1 MKKKLVAFA
10 VTAAMVITSAVPVFA
25 ATPGISNWEN
35 GAAISEDGIK
45 LVVDDDRIDGAK
57 LNIGERLYTGQPQT
71 HEIMIDLSSDYDG
84 DKYEL
89 FQVSLSV
96 GNENG
101 GYIDEHVVMTTAQ
114 PDGTFTLTD
123 IYGLKAAGIEPGI
136 YTYRYTVEKSKSGY
150 TEIAFQLI
158 DDSGRIRATSKHEVS
173 VAGGNMEDE
182 VMQVRNIWVFG
193 RSVAQNPDGT
203 DRYLLDRPL
212 VMYTEEPGY
221 VTDVAIV
228 DENGEE
234 VTNLTN
240 GQTVTTKITMSS
252 GLEIIGTDSH
262 FTWQWRVVAKNGRS
276 EVMTKATGASYTVN
290 FDQMK
295 KAAERI
301 GVKNLNDLK
310 LGVGVVAKDGY
321 YKSATDTTDY
331 VTYFANTRIAGANRF
346 ETAVAVANALTA
358 SIPAYDASNTII
370 VASGDDYAD
379 ALSGTY
385 LAKVKKAP
393 LLLLNDNNEEIVLD
407 YIEKNLYMRDNCRVY
422 ILGGEGVISED
433 FENSI
438 YKYHPVRLAGADRY
452 ETNLAILEEVGAIE
466 KGNLLIASGNGY
478 ADALSAAATGNPVM
492 LVGDK
497 LTNAQK
503 EFISECGAAK
513 YYVIGGTGAVS
524 NAVKNAVDN
533 NNGDDGVTRLGGDNR
548 YATNAKVVN
557 TFAPTKASKVVLASG
572 NDFADALTGGVYAAA
587 TNSPLALVNDLNTK
601 TAKKII
607 KNVGA
612 KSVTVIGGTGAVSD
626 DILAKIA

>member
-10 VTAAMVITSAVPVFA
+10 VTAAMVVTSAVPVFA
-25 ATPGISNWEN
+25 ATPATGWDDKGVTN
-35 GAAISEDGIK
+35 DGIK
-45 LVVDDDRIDGAK
+45 IVVDEDRVGGAK
-57 LNIGERLYTGQPQT
+57 LNIGERLYTEQPQT
-71 HEIMIDLSSDYDG
+71 HEVMIDLSSDYEHG
-84 DKYEL
+84 QL

-96 GNENG
+96 GSENG
-101 GYIDEHVVMTTAQ
+101 SYIDEHVVMTQ
-114 PDGTFTLTD
+114 MVNEEFVISDG
-123 IYGLKAAGIEPGI
+123 YGLEVDGIEPGI

-158 DDSGRIRATSKHEVS
+158 DDSGKVRASGGHEVTL
-173 VAGGNMEDE
+173 GGENAEDE

-193 RSVAQNPDGT
+193 RDVTGQSG
-203 DRYLLDRPL
+203 YILDRPL

-252 GLEIIGTDSH
+252 GLEIIGADSH

-276 EVMTKATGASYTVN
+276 EVMTKETGDSYTVD

-295 KAAERI
+295 AAAERI
-301 GVKNLNDLK
+301 GVKNLKDLK

-358 SIPAYDASNTII
+358 SKQAYDNSNTII

-466 KGNLLIASGNGY
+466 KGKLLIASGNGY

-503 EFISECGAAK
+503 EFISECDAAK

-533 NNGDDGVTRLGGDNR
+533 NNGGHSVTRLGGDNR

-557 TFAPTKASKVVLASG
+557 TLAPDKASKVVLASG

-587 TNSPLALVNDLNTK
+587 TNSPLALVNDFNTN

>member
-25 ATPGISNWEN
+25 ATPATGWDDKGVTN
-35 GAAISEDGIK
+35 DGIK
-45 LVVDDDRIDGAK
+45 IIVDEDRVGGAK
-57 LNIGERLYTGQPQT
+57 LNIGERLYTEQPQT
-71 HEIMIDLSSDYDG
+71 HEVMIDLSSDYKHG
-84 DKYEL
+84 EL
-89 FQVSLSV
+89 FHVDISV
-96 GNENG
+96 GDENG
-101 GYIDEHVVMTTAQ
+101 NYVDEMYVMTQ
-114 PDGTFTLTD
+114 MVNGTFKVGNT
-123 IYGLKAAGIEPGI
+123 AGIEPGI
-136 YTYRYTVEKSKSGY
+136 YTYRFTVEKSKSGY
-150 TEIAFQLI
+150 TTIDFALI
-158 DDSGRIRATSKHEVS
+158 DDSGKVRATASREIS
-173 VAGGNMEDE
+173 NANEDE
-182 VMQVRNIWVFG
+182 VMQVRNLWIFG
-193 RSVAQNPDGT
+193 RSIGLDPTTGLDNYV
-203 DRYLLDRPL
+203 LDRPV

-234 VTNLTN
+234 VTNLAN

-252 GLEIIGTDSH
+252 GLEIIGADSH

-276 EVMTKATGASYTVN
+276 ETMAAKDASYTVN

-331 VTYFANTRIAGANRF
+331 VTYFANDRIAGANRF

-407 YIEKNLYMRDNCRVY
+407 YIEKNLYMRDNCSVY

-466 KGNLLIASGNGY
+466 KGKLLIASGNGY

-533 NNGDDGVTRLGGDNR
+533 NNGGHSVTRLGGDNR

-557 TFAPTKASKVVLASG
+557 TLAPAKASKVVLASG

-587 TNSPLALVNDLNTK
+587 TDSPLALVNNLNTK